1 MREKL
6 KKFIIDTFMYG
17 EGELADD
24 EPLFELGILDSM
36 GLMELLAFIREE
48 IKVQFDRSEI
58 IMDNFQTIDVMIQTI
73 EAKREHL
80 LSK

>member
-24 EPLFELGILDSM
+24 EALFELGILDSM

-48 IKVQFDRSEI
+48 LKVQFDRSEI
-58 IMDNFQTIDVMIQTI
+58 VMDNFQTIDIMIQTI

-80 LSK
+80 PSK